1 MHYNVVRT
9 RVYCIFIIRF
19 ELCITIFF
27 NLNLVVKTKTLLF
40 ALYDL
45 TSVKTLEPN
54 MRTSGC
60 FVCIRWLHQLH
71 ADMYNTT
78 EVVFVVGCFSWCI
91 VFRTPPVSPPA
102 ESHVISVLVTA
113 KWRSPVRWSLHASFL
128 IVSDIS
134 WNLEIICFLCQN
146 RHPGTHGGKLF
157 SLRTHSC
164 QICSQNVSVINGL
177 RPPTSACL
185 VTLQSFLRWQGD
197 DFPVCCPTVWL
208 QLNVTSFLSVSARS
222 TCGLPLSVCLPGF
235 CSCRKV

>member
-1 MHYNVVRT
+1 M
-9 RVYCIFIIRF
+9 VYCVQDSS
-19 ELCITIFF
+19 CISTCW
-27 NLNLVVKTKTLLF
+27 K
-40 ALYDL
+40 
-45 TSVKTLEPN
+45 P
-54 MRTSGC
+54 R
-60 FVCIRWLHQLH
+60 H
-71 ADMYNTT
+71 
-78 EVVFVVGCFSWCI
+78 
-91 VFRTPPVSPPA
+91 
-102 ESHVISVLVTA
+102 ISVGDSKMKESCEVMSVNCRL
-113 KWRSPVRWSLHASFL
+113 KSLHASFL

-208 QLNVTSFLSVSARS
+208 QLNVTSFLSVSTRS